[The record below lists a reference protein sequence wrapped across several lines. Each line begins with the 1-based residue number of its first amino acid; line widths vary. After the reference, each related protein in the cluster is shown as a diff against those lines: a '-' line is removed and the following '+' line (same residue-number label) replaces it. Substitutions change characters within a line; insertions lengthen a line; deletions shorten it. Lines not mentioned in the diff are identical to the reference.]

1 MRAVRYAVAA
11 LVVFGCRDKS
21 ALPASEA
28 GAPIASAT
36 APPCTPRSAE
46 KLGFPFVRI
55 CAPGRAGFWIN
66 AAPMGCSA
74 GEHDEIHC
82 PSVTALA
89 HPVGEKPA
97 PLRSAM
103 AALVDKDSAAR
114 LCYFRK
120 GGHLATRDERAA
132 ARAAMGL
139 ATVLVTESESESGRF
154 RFDEIPEWVF
164 EETGEACENGLPAE
178 TCHFGWYPA
187 AARSPAVAWD
197 AVRECDARFV
207 AAQPSGIARARIGEA
222 CPSPPLAFDGGDRAP
237 LPCALAS
244 PAAAEHGADS
254 SAAFLLS
261 CAGPRPRVHPKTEDK
276 DTAAYRCVI
285 PESALGTFDVPGR

>member
-1 MRAVRYAVAA
+1 MKPVRFAIAA
-11 LVVFGCRDKS
+11 LVFLGCRDKHDPHEVPIAIES
-21 ALPASEA
+21 
-28 GAPIASAT
+28 GAPSAT
-36 APPCTPRSAE
+36 VTACTPRSAE

-55 CAPGRAGFWIN
+55 CPPGKRGFWIN

-74 GEHDEIHC
+74 GEHDSIHC
-82 PSVTALA
+82 PWVTAVA
-89 HPVGEKPA
+89 HPASADPA

-114 LCYFRK
+114 LCYFRM
-120 GGHLATRDERAA
+120 GGHLASREERVA

-139 ATVLVTESESESGRF
+139 ATVLVTESESETGRF
-154 RFDEIPEWVF
+154 RFDEVPEWVF
-164 EETGEACENGLPAE
+164 EESGDACENGLPAD
-178 TCHFGWYPA
+178 TCHFGWYPT
-187 AARSPAVAWD
+187 AARSPAIPWD

-207 AAQPSGIARARIGEA
+207 ASRPSGVARSHLGDA
-222 CPSPPLAFDGGDRAP
+222 CPSAPLAFDGGDRAS

-244 PAAAEHGADS
+244 PASVESPAS
-254 SAAFLLS
+254 FLLA
-261 CAGPRPRVHPKTEDK
+261 CGGPHPRVHPTTEDK